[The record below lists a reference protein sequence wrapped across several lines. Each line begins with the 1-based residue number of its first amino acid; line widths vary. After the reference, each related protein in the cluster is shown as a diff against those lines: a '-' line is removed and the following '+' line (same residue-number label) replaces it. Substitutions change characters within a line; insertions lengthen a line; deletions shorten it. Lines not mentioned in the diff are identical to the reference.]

1 MDRFGKVLLPF
12 EKEFKNVFARASA
25 CLSDSSLCDST
36 NLKIF
41 FYKKKSNF
49 SSSLSINQKFCIL
62 IKSKHNVNNKDKKKP
77 FKFWILT

>member
-41 FYKKKSNF
+41 FFIKKIQFQFKSVYQ
-49 SSSLSINQKFCIL
+49 SKVLYLDQ
-62 IKSKHNVNNKDKKKP
+62 IK
-77 FKFWILT
+77 TQCQ

>member
-41 FYKKKSNF
+41 FLRKNPISVQVC
-49 SSSLSINQKFCIL
+49 LSIKSFVSWSNQNTMSI
-62 IKSKHNVNNKDKKKP
+62 IKTKRNLLN
-77 FKFWILT
+77 FGF